1 MLDVVFT
8 GDLRKV
14 GTALLYMC
22 VFLLVIAAVMYR
34 LDAVLARGRRSRR
47 WHVAVFLGPA
57 VLLLCLGL
65 AFPML
70 RTLYLSFFD
79 AAGRQ
84 FVALDNYVWIFT
96 DPETLLMLRNTL
108 LWVVCVPL
116 ASTAIGILYA
126 VLVTDARRER
136 IANSLIFMPMAISFV
151 GAAIIWK
158 FIYAYRAPEDEQIG
172 LLNELIVR
180 LGGEPQQFLSNTP
193 GNTFFMIVMLVWI
206 QAGFAA
212 VVISA
217 AIKGIP
223 ADVAE
228 AARLDG
234 ADARQMFWWVT
245 MPTIRP
251 TIVVV
256 VMTITVATLK
266 VFDIVRTSTGGQFKS
281 SVLALEVYN
290 QSFRA
295 DNIGR
300 GAALAVL
307 LFALVVPIAAFQLR
321 RLRRNA

>member
-8 GDLRKV
+8 GELRKV
-14 GTALLYMC
+14 GTALLYVL
-22 VFLLVIAAVMYR
+22 VFLLVLAVVMHR
-34 LDAVLARGRRSRR
+34 LDAVLAHGRRSRR

-57 VLLLCLGL
+57 LLLLCLGL
-65 AFPML
+65 AYPML

-79 AAGRQ
+79 AADQR
-84 FVALDNYVWIFT
+84 FVALDNYIWIFT
-96 DPETLLMLRNTL
+96 DPDTLLMLRNTL

-116 ASTAIGILYA
+116 ASTAIGIVYA
-126 VLVTDARRER
+126 VLVDNARHER
-136 IANSLIFMPMAISFV
+136 IANSLIFLPMAISFV

-158 FIYAYRAPEDEQIG
+158 FIYAYRAAGEEQIG
-172 LLNELIVR
+172 LLNQVIVA
-180 LGGEPQQFLSNTP
+180 LGGEPQQFLSNSP
-193 GNTFFMIVMLVWI
+193 GNTFYMIVMLVWI

-223 ADVAE
+223 SDVAE

-234 ADARQMFWWVT
+234 ADPRQMFWWVT

-251 TIVVV
+251 TVVVV

-266 VFDIVRTSTGGQFKS
+266 VFDIVRTSTGGQFTS

-307 LFALVVPIAAFQLR
+307 LFALVVPIAALQLR